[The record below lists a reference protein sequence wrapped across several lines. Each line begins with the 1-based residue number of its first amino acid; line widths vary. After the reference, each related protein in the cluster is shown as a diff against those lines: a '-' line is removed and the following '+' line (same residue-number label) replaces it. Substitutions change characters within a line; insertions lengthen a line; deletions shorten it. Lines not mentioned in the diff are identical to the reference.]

1 MEIRNGKTKMTHSE
15 QLLFAFPFAAEHG
28 TPTCA
33 PCPPKQGKIIVI
45 AKKMKKSC
53 ILGDRF

>member
-1 MEIRNGKTKMTHSE
+1 MEIRNGKTKMTHSK
-15 QLLFAFPFAAEHG
+15 QLLFAFPLDAEHG

-45 AKKMKKSC
+45 AKKKKKFS
-53 ILGDRF
+53 F